1 MILLRMFYPR
11 KTKINIKKTKRKIN
25 KNWCW
30 RRRDPMGIFVL
41 VGSKCP
47 QQRVDAIKWGPK
59 TLRASA
65 SGGALRC
72 LLRNTVNFSTSAP
85 GWEAL
90 IFSLGH
96 QNENLRFWSE
106 TIWKSMREI
115 FIIHYSL
122 FFLSS
127 HRQLHAIFLVWIFDF
142 FRSNVTFRYKNGYCL
157 NRNQVNDEMTA
168 YLKSSYQA
176 DHFEPKHDRVIW
188 KKSWQNFWK
197 LAKFSK

>member
-1 MILLRMFYPR
+1 MFYPR
-11 KTKINIKKTKRKIN
+11 KTKINIKKTKRKMN

-85 GWEAL
+85 GWEAFNFSL
-90 IFSLGH
+90 LSKRSHYQKFYFGTILKCQKCKQTRLPQTNRFKMSIFSPPH
-96 QNENLRFWSE
+96 DKSENKHIFQLNKVTRINFPWNFEILRL
-106 TIWKSMREI
+106 I
-115 FIIHYSL
+115 L
-122 FFLSS
+122 
-127 HRQLHAIFLVWIFDF
+127 
-142 FRSNVTFRYKNGYCL
+142 
-157 NRNQVNDEMTA
+157 
-168 YLKSSYQA
+168 
-176 DHFEPKHDRVIW
+176 
-188 KKSWQNFWK
+188 
-197 LAKFSK
+197 

>member
-1 MILLRMFYPR
+1 MFYPR
-11 KTKINIKKTKRKIN
+11 KTKINIRETKRKIN

-85 GWEAL
+85 GWEAFN
-90 IFSLGH
+90 FSLLTKRSH
-96 QNENLRFWSE
+96 YLYPIITLWTLPLLTPLPLCSLYSVLSLSDSALSLPSLLYSFPSPALRSWS
-106 TIWKSMREI
+106 
-115 FIIHYSL
+115 
-122 FFLSS
+122 
-127 HRQLHAIFLVWIFDF
+127 
-142 FRSNVTFRYKNGYCL
+142 
-157 NRNQVNDEMTA
+157 
-168 YLKSSYQA
+168 
-176 DHFEPKHDRVIW
+176 
-188 KKSWQNFWK
+188 QNFFAPFLW
-197 LAKFSK
+197 LEII

>member
-1 MILLRMFYPR
+1 MILVRMFYPR

-85 GWEAL
+85 GGRHL
-90 IFSLGH
+90 ISVYCPKEITI
-96 QNENLRFWSE
+96 ENSTLAPSWNVRNVNKQDCLRLTDS
-106 TIWKSMREI
+106 KC
-115 FIIHYSL
+115 
-122 FFLSS
+122 
-127 HRQLHAIFLVWIFDF
+127 QFLVLHTDNSEYKHIFQ
-142 FRSNVTFRYKNGYCL
+142 L
-157 NRNQVNDEMTA
+157 N
-168 YLKSSYQA
+168 
-176 DHFEPKHDRVIW
+176 
-188 KKSWQNFWK
+188 
-197 LAKFSK
+197 